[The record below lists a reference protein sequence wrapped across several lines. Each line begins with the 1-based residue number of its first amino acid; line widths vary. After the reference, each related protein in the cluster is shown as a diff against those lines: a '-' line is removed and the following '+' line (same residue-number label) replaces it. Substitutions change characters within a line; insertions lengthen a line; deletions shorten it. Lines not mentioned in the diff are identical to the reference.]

1 MVGKITDRLKAF
13 EKTLN
18 SINNNNS
25 NPPPPIKSWVSVTKK
40 GLPNQ
45 VYRTTNK
52 SPSEIVKIVNNT
64 LASIKAKTAD
74 VNLVNI
80 KGLARL
86 PSGDLHFY
94 TQSRFQSNWLWE
106 HKHEWTA
113 LCDPTLIT
121 PPSSYQAILHS
132 VPISFTPTNRATIAE
147 LCRENTINPIVVES
161 TRWFGYPVENNQSH
175 VSIVLN
181 LKDKNLASKIAK
193 GFLFYNGLPLNGA
206 PYKKWLFIL

>member
-1 MVGKITDRLKAF
+1 MPPKNKNSTRPNSQGWSKNIDDVMNESNLESTLPRLQTPTQVTLPSTNGSIYITADKVKTLSPLLEIEKIASVQTLNVVGKITDCLDAF

-80 KGLARL
+80 KGVARL
-86 PSGDLHFY
+86 PSGDFHFY
-94 TQSRFQSNWLWE
+94 TQSRFQTGYGNINMSGQ
-106 HKHEWTA
+106 HYV
-113 LCDPTLIT
+113 T
-121 PPSSYQAILHS
+121 PH
-132 VPISFTPTNRATIAE
+132 
-147 LCRENTINPIVVES
+147 
-161 TRWFGYPVENNQSH
+161 
-175 VSIVLN
+175 
-181 LKDKNLASKIAK
+181 
-193 GFLFYNGLPLNGA
+193 
-206 PYKKWLFIL
+206 